1 MGVVARI
8 KGIFRSPV
16 TVQNDSVY
24 FQVVRDRNTGQSSL
38 SVSVS
43 APNDLVEQLEI
54 VLKSHC
60 YKLMADYEAS
70 GASKTQGAV
79 VFNLS
84 KQQ

>member
-1 MGVVARI
+1 MGIVSRI

-16 TVQNDSVY
+16 TIQNDSVY
-24 FQVVRDRNTGQSSL
+24 FQVMRDQRTGISSL

-43 APNDLVEQLEI
+43 ASSDLVEQLET

-60 YKLMADYEAS
+60 YKLMADYAAS
-70 GASKTQGAV
+70 GGSKAQGAV
-79 VFNLS
+79 VFSLS

>member
-1 MGVVARI
+1 MGVVSRI

-16 TVQNDSVY
+16 TIQNESVY
-24 FQVVRDRNTGQSSL
+24 FQVVRDQNTGLSSL

-43 APNDLVEQLEI
+43 ASNDLVEQLENL
-54 VLKSHC
+54 LKSHC
-60 YKLMADYEAS
+60 YKLMADYAAS
-70 GASKTQGAV
+70 GDSKTQGAV